1 MLVSRSRTRNP
12 TWSNMRSPRL
22 ALPPRSPWRRC
33 HQPVLEDV
41 AVAACQPAERPGR
54 KAGGAAEGVHEVR
67 DIAEARLETRVAD
80 GARLPGKQARRPPQ
94 PHPHE
99 VLVRGDPQRSGEEAE
114 EVKAAEAGVAR
125 HQAEVDL

>member
-33 HQPVLEDV
+33 RQPVLEDV

-54 KAGGAAEGVHEVR
+54 KAGGAAKSVHEVR
-67 DIAEARLETRVAD
+67 DIAEPRFETCVGD

-94 PHPHE
+94 PRPHQ
-99 VLVRGDPQRSGEEAE
+99 VLVWGDPQRSSEDAE
-114 EVKAAEAGVAR
+114 EVKAAEAGM
-125 HQAEVDL
+125 